1 MIILAKVIIANH
13 PSPVKSVNLV
23 TPQLIRR
30 VVAGDLFFPR
40 TFKLFDYRMLK
51 RRSQSTDIAPLVN
64 SAVDKLQELG
74 TDLEISGISLLYF
87 AVFRVPF
94 RLSLQL

>member
-13 PSPVKSVNLV
+13 PSPAKTVNLV

-30 VVAGDLFFPR
+30 VVAGDLLFPR
-40 TFKLFDYRMLK
+40 IFNLFDCRMLK

-87 AVFRVPF
+87 ERRFVVSRF
-94 RLSLQL
+94 S